1 MNLPTKK
8 TIVDISVIF
17 FVSLVSLFSLG
28 CAHQVSVATSSS
40 SLHAEVDSAISDARI
55 SQQSAA
61 YQVSAIVRSVSDPS
75 TKRAIEDL
83 QQTINDLGL
92 KLENAT
98 GKITW
103 YESQYDLVIGQRD
116 WWKAEDLKDK
126 AARTQSEKER
136 DALIWI
142 FAVCCGVTA
151 VTAFKPVL
159 SAING
164 WKQLLFIAG
173 TFVGGFTLGFT
184 IGRWCLHFLA
194 IFTPHLPV

>member
-1 MNLPTKK
+1 MKAMKSILG
-8 TIVDISVIF
+8 IYIYFLSLLVI
-17 FVSLVSLFSLG
+17 LFSTG
-28 CAHQVSVATSSS
+28 CAHITSVDSIHS

-61 YQVSAIVRSVSDPS
+61 YQVSAIARSVSDPS
-75 TKRAIEDL
+75 TKRAVEDL
-83 QQTINDLGL
+83 QKTINELGL
-92 KLENAT
+92 KLEAAT

-103 YESQYDLVIGQRD
+103 YESQYDLIIGQRD

-126 AARTQSEKER
+126 SARQESEKER

-142 FAVCCGVTA
+142 FAMGCGVTA
-151 VTAFKPVL
+151 VSAFKPVL
-159 SAING
+159 STING

-173 TFVGGFTLGFT
+173 TFVAGFALGFT

-194 IFTPHLPV
+194 AFTPHIPV